1 MAEGVGCPDFR
12 RHAPS
17 PKRPLRV
24 RAIRWH
30 VEELA
35 MRPRR
40 RSALP
45 LALAMLASIAL
56 VGPPASGADL
66 SETKG
71 FRKGVTLAGI
81 REHQAALQE
90 IADENGGNRVGGSV
104 AYAES
109 RDYVVEKLE
118 AAGYEVTT
126 QAFEFLFNA
135 DATPPTLRQE
145 SPTPT
150 TYVDGTEYA
159 SMTFSGSIDTTTAA
173 VWAVDL
179 Q

>member
-1 MAEGVGCPDFR
+1 
-12 RHAPS
+12 
-17 PKRPLRV
+17 
-24 RAIRWH
+24 
-30 VEELA
+30 
-35 MRPRR
+35 MRTRR

-45 LALAMLASIAL
+45 LALAMLGSIAL
-56 VGPPASGADL
+56 VGPPAAGADL
-66 SETKG
+66 TESKG
-71 FRKGVTLAGI
+71 FRKAVTLAGI

-109 RDYVVEKLE
+109 RDYVIEKLE
-118 AAGYEVTT
+118 AAGYDVTT

-145 SPTPT
+145 SPDPT

-159 SMTFSGSIDTTTAA
+159 SMTFSGSIGDDDGRRLGGRPGAPA
-173 VWAVDL
+173 GARARRHDVRLRGGRLRRHARRARSR
-179 Q
+179 